1 VDKPAGNFWASGNS
15 SCIEAASWLCLIFGQ
30 HLKALK
36 TNPYFLRP
44 EQGDENIKEFVT
56 VS

>member
-56 VS
+56 LS